1 MQRVKRLPRINKQVS
16 ENKNYDFANEIR
28 SQQEKNLQAQNLKRY
43 RLKRDVYVEW
53 ELLESEAFRK
63 LNKSSIRVLLRFLQK
78 RTWSRIGKGKKTKTV
93 YDNDKLVFTYAE
105 AFALGIKTNAFYEA
119 VRRLVK
125 VGFID
130 IEHQGG
136 AYGRDYSR
144 YSFSNRWMSYGTS
157 LFRKIE
163 KKRSLH
169 MGMDVQ
175 SNIKKKRER
184 QRGSNIVR
192 QKRLG
197 NLRLIGG

>member
-1 MQRVKRLPRINKQVS
+1 MHGIKRLPRINRPVF
-16 ENKNYDFANEIR
+16 ENLDRDLYNEIR
-28 SQQEKNLQAQNLKRY
+28 LRQEKNLQKEKLRHN
-43 RLKRDVYVEW
+43 RLKRNIYVEW

-78 RTWSRIGKGKKTKTV
+78 RTWSKTGKGKRAKIE
-93 YDNDKLVFTYAE
+93 YNNSKLVFTYAE
-105 AFALGIKTNAFYEA
+105 ASALGIKTNAFYEA
-119 VRRLVK
+119 IKRLVE

-144 YSFSNRWMSYGTS
+144 YSISNRWISYDTS
-157 LFRKIE
+157 LFIE
-163 KKRSLH
+163 KKKERSLH

-184 QRGSNIVR
+184 QRGMNIVS